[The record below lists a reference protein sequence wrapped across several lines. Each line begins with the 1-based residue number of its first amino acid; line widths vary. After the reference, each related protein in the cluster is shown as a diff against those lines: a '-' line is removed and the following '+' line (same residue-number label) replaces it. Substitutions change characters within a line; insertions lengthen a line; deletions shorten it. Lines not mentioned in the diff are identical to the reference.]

1 MSVLNASVFG
11 VVAALVVGGADYA
24 MTIKKHVGQDYG
36 LIDHIEFRL
45 GSVMPGSGVA
55 KALPPAATGWD
66 VRDASIEDSLRMT
79 GQPVDAAKLAS
90 MTALND
96 KIIAAIPGL
105 QTEDRVYQNGEAEVF
120 LDISFVPANMKDS
133 KASRAMAQVFSS
145 VYDQAGQGAD
155 VGDGAHLFR
164 KVIAPDAGKAV
175 AYFAAPDGQIFI
187 SALSTASEEDTLALL
202 ADIDNGVLQLLVI
215 NDPTIGQK
223 ADVAAG
229 EAPEKAAACVQ
240 KGAAKFCSADN

>member
-55 KALPPAATGWD
+55 KALPPAPTGWD

-155 VGDGAHLFR
+155 VGDGAHLFDQF
-164 KVIAPDAGKAV
+164 VQ
-175 AYFAAPDGQIFI
+175 AAENIRRLYAQGGTTMQR
-187 SALSTASEEDTLALL
+187 L
-202 ADIDNGVLQLLVI
+202 ADQNCVGIAAIFDVI
-215 NDPTIGQK
+215 HKNTWTDYNAT
-223 ADVAAG
+223 A
-229 EAPEKAAACVQ
+229 
-240 KGAAKFCSADN
+240 